1 MRSPGGIDDLR
12 SRHRGTLPDNKR
24 YAVSAN
30 WGGYHGTNAFA
41 ATALL
46 RINDNIVLNGGVG
59 VGLTKGDVGGR
70 VGVTTPPRTNW
81 RSAPTDRCSYSQT
94 ARGRV

>member
-1 MRSPGGIDDLR
+1 M
-12 SRHRGTLPDNKR
+12 PDNKR
-24 YAVSAN
+24 YAISAN

-70 VGVTTPPRTNW
+70 VGVTVAW
-81 RSAPTDRCSYSQT
+81 
-94 ARGRV
+94 

>member
-1 MRSPGGIDDLR
+1 MIKAYEGSAVAIALGG
-12 SRHRGTLPDNKR
+12 GTLPDNKR
-24 YAVSAN
+24 YAISAN

-70 VGVTTPPRTNW
+70 VGVTVAW
-81 RSAPTDRCSYSQT
+81 
-94 ARGRV
+94 